1 MITFI
6 VIATAMGLAVA
17 ALLAVPLLS
26 PRPVAPRSPL
36 TALAVLVVLLGG
48 AAGLYATFS
57 NWHWS
62 GAQAAAADGS
72 PQTMV
77 ASLARRL
84 AAHPDDLNGWLLLGR
99 SYSVLSST
107 APEETPRAIRAPG
120 F

>member
-6 VIATAMGLAVA
+6 VIATAMGLAVT

-26 PRPVAPRSPL
+26 PRPAAPRSPW

-48 AAGLYATFS
+48 AGALYATFS

-62 GAQAAAADGS
+62 GAQAEAAAGS

-77 ASLARRL
+77 ATLARRL
-84 AAHPDDLNGWLLLGR
+84 AGNPDDLNGWLLLGR
-99 SYSVLSST
+99 SYSVL
-107 APEETPRAIRAPG
+107 EETPLAVRAYEHANAL
-120 F
+120 